1 MTSSTNPEHPGY
13 DDFYREFDSQLMQQV
28 RSEAYLRDIGQ
39 HSWVTA
45 EELEEDVARLQLT
58 RSSRLL
64 DLGCGPGGPLT
75 FLANLAGCHGLGL
88 DVSAE
93 GIAAA
98 RARATS
104 LRLDGLV
111 TWQQADLNKPI
122 PSADDSFDAV
132 MSLDVILH
140 LHDRLA
146 VFREVKR
153 ALASGGRFLF
163 TDAGVITGP
172 VSDGEVRF
180 RAAHGYTQFVPPGIN
195 ERMLEEVG
203 FRLIE
208 SSDRTASLLK
218 TALGRLAARL
228 AHRVELEKLEGSTS
242 FERQLKFLET
252 VIGLSERGAVSRM
265 MYLGESRR
273 G

>member
-1 MTSSTNPEHPGY
+1 MTSSADSHPGY
-13 DDFYREFDSQLMQQV
+13 DEFYREFDSPLMQQL
-28 RSEAYLRDIGQ
+28 RSEGYGKDIGQ

-45 EELEEDVARLQLT
+45 EELEEDVARLSLS

-75 FLANLAGCHGLGL
+75 FLANLAGCHGVGL

-98 RARATS
+98 RARGA
-104 LRLDGLV
+104 LLLLDSLV

-122 PSADDSFDAV
+122 PSADGSFDAA

-153 ALASGGRFLF
+153 ALTSGGRFLF

-172 VSDGEVRF
+172 VSDEEVRC
-180 RAAHGYTQFVPPGIN
+180 RAAHGYTQFVPRGFN
-195 ERMLEEVG
+195 ERMLEEAG
-203 FRLIE
+203 FQLIE

-218 TALGRLAARL
+218 TASGRLVARL
-228 AHRVELEKLEGSTS
+228 AHRLELEKLEGSTS
-242 FERQLKFLET
+242 FERQLKYLET

-265 MYLGESRR
+265 MYLSESRR
-273 G
+273 V

>member
-1 MTSSTNPEHPGY
+1 MNSSTNPEHPGY
-13 DDFYREFDSQLMQQV
+13 DEFYREFDSPLARQL
-28 RSEAYLRDIGQ
+28 RSEGYGRDIGQ

-45 EELEEDVARLQLT
+45 EELEEDVSRLHLS

-88 DVSAE
+88 DVSKD

-98 RARATS
+98 RARGAS
-104 LRLDGLV
+104 LLLDSLV
-111 TWQQADLNKPI
+111 SFQQADLNQPI
-122 PSADDSFDAV
+122 PSADGSFDTV

-140 LHDRLA
+140 LRVRLP
-146 VFREVKR
+146 VFREVER
-153 ALASGGRFLF
+153 VLIPGGRFLF

-172 VSDGEVRF
+172 VSDEDVRF
-180 RAAHGYTQFVPPGIN
+180 RAANGYTQFVPPGFN
-195 ERMLEEVG
+195 ERMLEEAG
-203 FRLIE
+203 FQLIE
-208 SSDRTASLLK
+208 SIDRTASLLK
-218 TALGRLAARL
+218 MASGRLAARL
-228 AHRVELEKLEGSTS
+228 AHRIELEKLEGGTT
-242 FERQLKFLET
+242 FERQLKYLET

-273 G
+273 V